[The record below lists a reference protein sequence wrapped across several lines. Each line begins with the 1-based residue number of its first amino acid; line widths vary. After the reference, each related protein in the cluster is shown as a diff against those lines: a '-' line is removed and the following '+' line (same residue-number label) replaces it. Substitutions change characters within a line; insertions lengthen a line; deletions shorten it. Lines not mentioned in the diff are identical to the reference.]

1 MEDQDNFD
9 EEAMMKDFEKE
20 LKKNEQKGI
29 DSSDNILN
37 AEDMEKL
44 KNATH
49 DKRMLIDE
57 DGEIH
62 RVAEIEFIIQ
72 DVLKHQNNAFKL
84 SRKREGIGAEE
95 EVEQGEEN
103 SLLEKKEFKITGA
116 ETSALEYT
124 NQKVISSQRGI
135 LLYLAKKIGVN
146 LLTGKSIMNV
156 SLPIKIFEPR
166 SMLEKV
172 AGDFRFVPY
181 FMNKAMEETE
191 ALERMK
197 LLVTWYICS
206 LQLEPQMLKPFN
218 PILGETF
225 QGMIGE
231 YEIIVEQ
238 ISHHPPISAFQL
250 WNNTAKNSPVVDGF
264 LAFEA
269 STGISTISGYKHGE
283 IRFYFPD
290 TKQKI
295 VCHAFPE

>member
-1 MEDQDNFD
+1 MEDLDNFD

-29 DSSDNILN
+29 DSADTKLN
-37 AEDMEKL
+37 DEDMEKL
-44 KNATH
+44 KKATH

-62 RVAEIEFIIQ
+62 RVEEIDFIIQ
-72 DVLKHQNNAFKL
+72 DVLKHQDKAFKL
-84 SRKREGIGAEE
+84 PRKREGIGAEE

-103 SLLEKKEFKITGA
+103 TLLEKKEFKITGA

-124 NQKVISSQRGI
+124 NDKVISNQRGI

-181 FMNKAMEETE
+181 FMKKALEEKE
-191 ALERMK
+191 PLERMK
-197 LLVTWYICS
+197 LLVTWYVCS

-231 YEIIVEQ
+231 YEIAIEQ

-250 WNNTAKNSPVVDGF
+250 WSDEIKDAPIVDGF

-283 IRFYFPD
+283 IRFHFPD

-295 VCHAFPE
+295 VCHTFPE